1 MFQLSP
7 SVCDSLW
14 LWNTST
20 FWMTRLVW
28 LKTFNL
34 RLSLWANSSHRHLVS
49 WQHPR
54 CSLIHLE
61 KIKIKRVWT
70 LETFWDMWKLATRW
84 CLNIWIFE
92 YWIFPDSVTVS
103 TYEHSK
109 DRCVQ
114 LPHTAMIFDIFRLW
128 LWLISRKVTDQKSQV
143 SQESQDGDSA
153 WFGTKLE
160 NQIICLMSDVPM
172 DVWCSDFINIFRRK
186 FVSALLSVQVR
197 GLAKQMGIDLNTV
210 KGTGAAGAAGAA
222 PPVPLPVWVRARPD
236 PSISLDI
243 PRYPSI
249 PSCHTSCNWRRK
261 QSASRVQPECS
272 REVKWS
278 EWSEQEEGGL
288 GSNLVVQESRS
299 LTESNWV

>member
-1 MFQLSP
+1 MFG
-7 SVCDSLW
+7 
-14 LWNTST
+14 
-20 FWMTRLVW
+20 
-28 LKTFNL
+28 
-34 RLSLWANSSHRHLVS
+34 HL
-49 WQHPR
+49 
-54 CSLIHLE
+54 
-61 KIKIKRVWT
+61 
-70 LETFWDMWKLATRW
+70 TFWDMWKLATRW

-243 PRYPSI
+243 PRS
-249 PSCHTSCNWRRK
+249 HRATHRATDV
-261 QSASRVQPECS
+261 ASRVQAECNQS
-272 REVKWS
+272 VAGKWNEVNEVNRKRVDWAAI
-278 EWSEQEEGGL
+278 WW
-288 GSNLVVQESRS
+288 SRS
-299 LTESNWV
+299 RGV